1 VDEILAHPTLGA
13 RPFRWVMY
21 RLALAL
27 APAEENDPAALAFA
41 GLPPD
46 TEQPLDREPPGKTE
60 TGAIDSLAARIVE
73 HLGASID
80 QRGEWRG
87 DPAGLIEF
95 VCHRSAEIVADP
107 GWIDVRFSLDEVATE
122 IRRAGL
128 DLNPGYVPWLG
139 VVVRFV
145 YE

>member
-1 VDEILAHPTLGA
+1 MRQV
-13 RPFRWVMY
+13 
-21 RLALAL
+21 ALAL
-27 APAEENDPAALAFA
+27 VAAEENDPAALAFA
-41 GLPPD
+41 GLLPD
-46 TEQPLDREPPGKTE
+46 TELPLDREPPGETE
-60 TGAIDSLAARIVE
+60 TGAIDSMAARIVE

-87 DPAGLIEF
+87 DRAGLIEF

-128 DLNPGYVPWLG
+128 DLDPGYVSWLG
-139 VVVRFV
+139 VVVRFI

>member
-1 VDEILAHPTLGA
+1 MAPEILAHPALGA
-13 RPFRWVMY
+13 RPFRWAMH

-27 APAEENDPAALAFA
+27 APVEENDPAALAFA

-46 TEQPLDREPPGKTE
+46 IELPLDREPPGDTE
-60 TGAIDSLAARIVE
+60 TGAIASMAARIIE
-73 HLGASID
+73 HLGALI
-80 QRGEWRG
+80 EWRG
-87 DPAGLIEF
+87 DPATLIEF

-128 DLNPGYVPWLG
+128 DLDPGYVPWLG